1 MTNFT
6 FFGTIKSFFSAYNRC
21 FRAVRRAEK
30 LFGISVTAEQWGK
43 LYDLVQANPHKAI
56 RIRENLLM
64 EDSSVIPNRFYV
76 GNEYVSLET
85 KVINMTV
92 HGFKDLAG
100 LEITPSKTTIFV
112 RTKLDKMALEHCG
125 NCLVGYHKTEKLIE
139 ARHLHD
145 ANTEIIVRSN

>member
-1 MTNFT
+1 MTNFNL
-6 FFGTIKSFFSAYNRC
+6 IEAVKAFFSVYNRC

-30 LFGISVTAEQWGK
+30 MFGIEVSAEQWGK
-43 LYDLVQANPHKAI
+43 LYDLVQANPTKLIH
-56 RIRENLLM
+56 IRENRLM

-76 GNEYVSLET
+76 GHEYVSLET
-85 KVINMTV
+85 KVIDMTV

-125 NCLVGYHKTEKLIE
+125 NCLVGYHKTDKLIE

-145 ANTEIIVRSN
+145 ANTEIVVRH